1 MNKILLA
8 LALSVLVVSITG
20 CASISYKPA
29 ISLGESPKTIKAK
42 VKIDTFVDK
51 TPADDKDAKVGG
63 VSATA
68 PGTLASSLDSE
79 ITDAVL
85 SDFNNNQLFLE
96 TKKRIENPDLILKG
110 NINRFYGKAGMNE
123 LAWVTLPLD
132 ILWLFGLP
140 IQTDEGMVDIT
151 MQLTKPDGT
160 LVGEYNGKY
169 EYLDTFSMY
178 NNPVLNVPS
187 RLNKAFSEAV
197 KQIREKILADDIK
210 LTLGIK

>member
-1 MNKILLA
+1 MNKILLVFVS
-8 LALSVLVVSITG
+8 SVLAISITG

-29 ISLGESPKTIKAK
+29 VSLGESPKTIKAK

-51 TPADDKDAKVGG
+51 TPADDRDSKVGG

-68 PGTLASSLDSE
+68 PGTLAGGLDSE
-79 ITDAVL
+79 VTDAVL
-85 SDFNNNQLFLE
+85 SDFNNNQLFTE
-96 TKKRIENPDLILKG
+96 IKKRIESPDYVLKG
-110 NINRFYGKAGMNE
+110 NINRFYGKAGINE
-123 LAWVTLPLD
+123 LGWITIPLD

-169 EYLDTFSMY
+169 EYLDTFSIY

-197 KQIREKILADDIK
+197 KQIREKILADEIK
-210 LTLGIK
+210 LTPSIK